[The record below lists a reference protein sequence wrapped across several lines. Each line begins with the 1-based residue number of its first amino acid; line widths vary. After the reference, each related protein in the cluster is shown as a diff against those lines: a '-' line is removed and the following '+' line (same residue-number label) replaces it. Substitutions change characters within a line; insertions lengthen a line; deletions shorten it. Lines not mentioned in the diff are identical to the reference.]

1 MDFDFSQ
8 EQYMLRDTVRDLL
21 QKESSPRRVREAWD
35 SETGRSA
42 ERWKKLGDLGVLGLT
57 IPEEHG
63 GAGMNEIDMVLVL
76 EEAGR
81 NILPEPLLEHAAVGA
96 PLLARAGTDAQK
108 AEWLAKLATGEATVT
123 VGLGMEPYVQD
134 ATADLVILER
144 DGELHAA
151 TQDRLS
157 LTPLQSADGARRLFK
172 VTAELDEGTR
182 MGDAGEHAK
191 WAFEHAAAATAAEL
205 VGIADAML
213 QQTVAYAKE
222 REQFGRKI
230 GSFQAVQHKL
240 AETFLL
246 VESAKSAIY
255 YAAYALAQDLPD
267 QHIHVSVAKA
277 YAGDA
282 ERRANYESLQLH
294 GGIGFT
300 WEHDLHL
307 WLKRGRA
314 LEAAYGDSDWHRRR
328 IGDWVYAGG
337 GAGEPEGALS

>member
-1 MDFDFSQ
+1 VDFDFSA
-8 EQYMLRDTVRDLL
+8 EQYMLRDTVRDFL
-21 QKESSPRRVREAWD
+21 QKESSPKRVREAWE
-35 SETGRSA
+35 SETGRSP
-42 ERWKKLGDLGVLGLT
+42 ERWKKLGDLGILGLT

-63 GAGMNEIDMVLVL
+63 GAGMNEIDMVLLL

-96 PLLARAGTDAQK
+96 PLLARAGTEAQK
-108 AEWLAKLATGEATVT
+108 AAWLPRLATGEATVSIS
-123 VGLGMEPYVQD
+123 LASEPYVQD
-134 ATADLVILER
+134 ANADVVIIEK

-151 TQDRLS
+151 TQDRLT
-157 LTPLQSADGARRLFK
+157 LTPLQAADGARRLFK
-172 VTAELDEGTR
+172 VTAELDEGTL
-182 MGDAGEHAK
+182 MGEAGEHAQ
-191 WAFEHAAAATAAEL
+191 WAFDHAAAATAAEL

-255 YAAYALAQDLPD
+255 YAAYALAQDVPD
-267 QHIHVSVAKA
+267 KHIHVSVAKA
-277 YAGDA
+277 YAGMA

-314 LEAAYGDSDWHRRR
+314 LEAVYGDSDWHRRR
-328 IGDWVYAGG
+328 IGDWVYSGQ
-337 GAGEPEGALS
+337 GAAAPAEAVS